1 MSLKKKNFD
10 IIVVGTGL
18 SSLSFIDSY
27 LEKNNKINVISPN
40 FNKNNFF
47 ENKYLNSHIDKYL
60 PPQMIKK
67 LKEVKKYFF
76 YNKIFVNKN
85 CKIFGSLEF
94 GGLSNYWGLQIDQN
108 ISDDIEY
115 LNYSIRK
122 KIKKSFIKIFQKFSL
137 LGKINLNNRV
147 YKKDY
152 KVGYFLEQILK
163 KKNHNFN
170 ITKPILAYSKKN
182 LNLNEN
188 INLELVNE
196 RTDELTPKNYYNHFL
211 KKKKII
217 IHNFVVNKIY
227 KKKNKLFLICEN
239 RKKKVIFVTK
249 KLVLGCGTIVTTKLI
264 LDFLNIKREVKI
276 KHHPRLFCLFL
287 SKYRY
292 ENNML
297 FMPSP
302 VNIRDSK
309 NSNTYVMDFR
319 PGNKFIINAMINFKK
334 YLLPFK
340 FILNFFRKNMI
351 FCNIFL
357 HSKYSNLF
365 MKLKKNSKVIIFSKE
380 KEIIPT
386 FKKIHKKIFKFLT
399 KDKLILPFFYNYFPG
414 FGGDFHYFGTI
425 PITKKNKELSVND
438 KCQLKKFKNIYIVDG
453 SVLDFKTNKYPLG
466 LIMANAR
473 RIGKEV
479 K

>member
-1 MSLKKKNFD
+1 
-10 IIVVGTGL
+10 
-18 SSLSFIDSY
+18 
-27 LEKNNKINVISPN
+27 
-40 FNKNNFF
+40 
-47 ENKYLNSHIDKYL
+47 
-60 PPQMIKK
+60 
-67 LKEVKKYFF
+67 
-76 YNKIFVNKN
+76 
-85 CKIFGSLEF
+85 
-94 GGLSNYWGLQIDQN
+94 
-108 ISDDIEY
+108 
-115 LNYSIRK
+115 
-122 KIKKSFIKIFQKFSL
+122 
-137 LGKINLNNRV
+137 
-147 YKKDY
+147 
-152 KVGYFLEQILK
+152 
-163 KKNHNFN
+163 
-170 ITKPILAYSKKN
+170 
-182 LNLNEN
+182 
-188 INLELVNE
+188 
-196 RTDELTPKNYYNHFL
+196 
-211 KKKKII
+211 
-217 IHNFVVNKIY
+217 
-227 KKKNKLFLICEN
+227 
-239 RKKKVIFVTK
+239 
-249 KLVLGCGTIVTTKLI
+249 
-264 LDFLNIKREVKI
+264 
-276 KHHPRLFCLFL
+276 
-287 SKYRY
+287 
-292 ENNML
+292 
-297 FMPSP
+297 MPSP

-365 MKLKKNSKVIIFSKE
+365 MKLKKNSKVIIFSK
-380 KEIIPT
+380 KKKIIPT

>member
-1 MSLKKKNFD
+1 M
-10 IIVVGTGL
+10 
-18 SSLSFIDSY
+18 
-27 LEKNNKINVISPN
+27 
-40 FNKNNFF
+40 
-47 ENKYLNSHIDKYL
+47 
-60 PPQMIKK
+60 
-67 LKEVKKYFF
+67 
-76 YNKIFVNKN
+76 
-85 CKIFGSLEF
+85 
-94 GGLSNYWGLQIDQN
+94 SNYWGLQIDQN

-137 LGKINLNNRV
+137 LGKINLNNRI

-152 KVGYFLEQILK
+152 KVGYLLEQILK
-163 KKNHNFN
+163 KKNYNFN

-292 ENNML
+292 ENNMQ
-297 FMPSP
+297 FMPSA
-302 VNIRDSK
+302 VNIRNSK

-365 MKLKKNSKVIIFSKE
+365 MKLKKNSKVIIFSK
-380 KEIIPT
+380 KKKIIPT

>member
-137 LGKINLNNRV
+137 LGKINLNNRI

-152 KVGYFLEQILK
+152 KVGYLLEQILK
-163 KKNHNFN
+163 KKNYNFN

-292 ENNML
+292 ENNMQ
-297 FMPSP
+297 FMPSA
-302 VNIRDSK
+302 VNIRNSK

-340 FILNFFRKNMI
+340 FILNFFRKNII

-357 HSKYSNLF
+357 H
-365 MKLKKNSKVIIFSKE
+365 
-380 KEIIPT
+380 
-386 FKKIHKKIFKFLT
+386 
-399 KDKLILPFFYNYFPG
+399 
-414 FGGDFHYFGTI
+414 
-425 PITKKNKELSVND
+425 
-438 KCQLKKFKNIYIVDG
+438 
-453 SVLDFKTNKYPLG
+453 
-466 LIMANAR
+466 
-473 RIGKEV
+473 
-479 K
+479 